1 MMSQT
6 TKMLPR
12 LRYGFGST
20 AIGTALV
27 AVSDAG
33 VASILIGGGA
43 PKLLRELATAFP
55 GSKLVEDQ
63 SAVDEALGVV
73 ADGIDDPRKPIDLPL
88 DVRGSDAE
96 RAVWAALRQIP
107 SGETRTYGQIAKALP
122 LSITAQEVGAA
133 CGANVHALAI
143 PCHRV
148 IKADGT
154 ISGYRWGV
162 ARKRRLLQMEAA
174 AFRGLS

>member
-1 MMSQT
+1 MSKIT
-6 TKMLPR
+6 NTLPT
-12 LRYGFGST
+12 LRYGFGNT
-20 AIGTALV
+20 VIGTTLV
-27 AVSDAG
+27 AVSGAG
-33 VASILIGGGA
+33 VASILIGDAA
-43 PKLLRELATAFP
+43 PKLLRDLAAAFP
-55 GSKLVEDQ
+55 GSELVEDQ
-63 SAVDEALGVV
+63 TAIDKALGVV
-73 ADGIDDPRKPIDLPL
+73 ADGIDDPRTPIDLPL

-122 LSITAQEVGAA
+122 LSMTAQDVGAA
-133 CGANVHALAI
+133 CAANVHAIAI

-148 IKADGT
+148 IKADGA

-174 AFRGLS
+174 A

>member
-1 MMSQT
+1 MTDTST
-6 TKMLPR
+6 TQFT
-12 LRYGFGST
+12 LRYGFGDT

-33 VASILIGGGA
+33 IASILIGDG
-43 PKLLRELATAFP
+43 PSRLLRELAGAFP
-55 GSKLVEDQ
+55 GAHLIEDH
-63 SAVDEALGVV
+63 AAADKALETV
-73 ADGIDDPRKPIDLPL
+73 ADGIDDLRTPMNLTL
-88 DVRGSDAE
+88 DVRGTDAE
-96 RAVWAALRQIP
+96 RAVWAALREIP
-107 SGETRTYGQIAKALP
+107 VGETRTYGQIAKTLP
-122 LSITAQEVGAA
+122 MAVTAQEVGAA
-133 CGANVHALAI
+133 CAANVHAFAI

-174 AFRGLS
+174 A

>member
-1 MMSQT
+1 
-6 TKMLPR
+6 
-12 LRYGFGST
+12 
-20 AIGTALV
+20 
-27 AVSDAG
+27 
-33 VASILIGGGA
+33 
-43 PKLLRELATAFP
+43 
-55 GSKLVEDQ
+55 
-63 SAVDEALGVV
+63 V
-73 ADGIDDPRKPIDLPL
+73 ADGIDNPHTPIDLPL

-122 LSITAQEVGAA
+122 LSMTAQEVGAA
-133 CGANVHALAI
+133 CAANVHALAI

-174 AFRGLS
+174 A

>member
-6 TKMLPR
+6 TTIQPR
-12 LRYGFGST
+12 LRYGFGNT

-33 VASILIGGGA
+33 VASILLGDGA

-55 GSKLVEDQ
+55 GTELIEDQ
-63 SAVDEALGVV
+63 AAVDKALGVV
-73 ADGIDDPRKPIDLPL
+73 ADGIDDPRTPIDLPL

-122 LSITAQEVGAA
+122 LSMTAQEVGAA
-133 CGANVHALAI
+133 CAANVHALAI

-154 ISGYRWGV
+154 LSGYRWGV

-174 AFRGLS
+174 A